1 MTEVMRE
8 EVRKN
13 VQVFKPSLNFIVV
26 TEEEQRAVIV
36 NNYQSMVRLSEYWVT
51 VEGISNKFLREAADW
66 LSLFNKLTET
76 A

>member
-13 VQVFKPSLNFIVV
+13 VQVFKPSLKFIVV